1 MSLRSRQKPVG
12 GRVGRYLQAARS
24 GDIHIRVPAAAR
36 FGRTPVRVPT
46 AARSGQKLTG
56 ALTIA
61 RSGQKHIRASTVAHP
76 VQANSRVLTAPLL
89 VHTHSRA
96 ATAARTS
103 HTRVRMLIAV
113 LAALTVALTAC
124 AGVPERSAPE
134 RVRAV
139 GGATATPVPTPI
151 PQPGADPRAIV
162 QGFLSANVSSLPD
175 HNAAKGF
182 LTPEARNTWSDSTV
196 TIVDA
201 YQVKLPDPSTDSVTV
216 TANQVG
222 SLDQNGIYR
231 TVLQADSSIQ
241 RSFGMRRISGQWR
254 IDKLSPGLVIQLSDF
269 LLNYHMHPLYYFDLG
284 QKRLVPDPRYSPLA
298 DQSLA
303 TWLLDQLLSQPRPE
317 LQQAVQP
324 ISDAVN
330 AKNATVTVDTASQ
343 LYVVELPGSSQL
355 DQDNR
360 RRLAAQVAS
369 TFNNALITITD
380 NRREVS
386 IPDITGPFTETDFQ
400 SAFGVFHE
408 RPAFYVNDAGMVVD
422 ETGKVLDGPLGHRS
436 YNLTSISLAGDP
448 AASDLRAAGVAG
460 LGAQSTLLIGTRK
473 TGLRVTRLPAGP
485 MSRPAWAPGL
495 QEVWLGYGA
504 NLMRV
509 PTSGRSAGTPSPVT
523 ITGRGNL
530 TGPISA
536 VRFSPDG
543 TRIALVIG
551 GAGRAVQCVVGTV
564 ERNGS
569 SVRVDNL
576 DVVTP
581 SDMTVTDAAWNDGT
595 TLYVTGRTDPSDYGV
610 WSVQS
615 DGSAF
620 SKRPFSNLPAQPESI
635 AASSGELPWVASG
648 GGVFIQRS
656 NVWSAPFG
664 GIDATV
670 RGRSPIYLE

>member
-1 MSLRSRQKPVG
+1 MRRQSRQNYVR
-12 GRVGRYLQAARS
+12 GRVGRYLHAARS
-24 GDIHIRVPAAAR
+24 GHLHIRVPVAAR
-36 FGRTPVRVPT
+36 SGRTQLRVLTAGRSGQVHARALT
-46 AARSGQKLTG
+46 AARSVDTNSRLLT
-56 ALTIA
+56 AA
-61 RSGQKHIRASTVAHP
+61 RP
-76 VQANSRVLTAPLL
+76 VQTHSPVLTAPGFNHARIRTL
-89 VHTHSRA
+89 V
-96 ATAARTS
+96 
-103 HTRVRMLIAV
+103 AV
-113 LAALTVALTAC
+113 IAALTIALTAC
-124 AGVPERSAPE
+124 AGVPERSTPE
-134 RVRAV
+134 RVRAI
-139 GGATATPVPTPI
+139 GGSTATPVPTPT

-162 QGFLSANVSSLPD
+162 LGFLSANVSSLPD

-182 LTPEARNTWSDSTV
+182 LTPEARNAWSDSTV
-196 TIVDA
+196 TIVDT

-231 TVLQADSSIQ
+231 TVQQADSSIQ
-241 RSFGMRRISGQWR
+241 RSFGMKRIGGQWR

-284 QKRLVPDPRYSPLA
+284 QKHLVPDPRYSPLA

-317 LQQAVQP
+317 LEQAVNS
-324 ISDAVN
+324 ISDTVN
-330 AKNATVTVDTASQ
+330 AKNATVTVDAASQ

-386 IPDITGPFTETDFQ
+386 IPGVTGPFTETDFQ
-400 SAFGVFHE
+400 PAIGVFHA
-408 RPAFYVNDAGMVVD
+408 RPAYYVNDAGMVVD
-422 ETGKVLDGPLGHRS
+422 QTGKVLDGPLGHRS

-460 LGAQSTLLIGTRK
+460 LAGQSTLLTGTSK
-473 TGLRVTRLPAGP
+473 LGLRVAKLPAGT

-504 NLMRV
+504 SLLRV
-509 PTSGRSAGTPSPVT
+509 PTSGTSSGTPSQVA
-523 ITGRGNL
+523 ITGRGSL
-530 TGPISA
+530 TGLIRA

-551 GAGRAVQCVVGTV
+551 GSGRVVQCVVGTV

-569 SVRVDNL
+569 SVRIDNL
-576 DVVTP
+576 VVVTP
-581 SDMTVTDAAWNDGT
+581 SDMTVTDAAWADGT